1 MLQTL
6 TSLWQPAHF
15 FLANGLR
22 CAWQFEAEQ
31 TLPWELFR
39 GRLLGPGQARATQT
53 FLSWNLLPVEG
64 GVVGSEP
71 LLSLLLDD
79 AGSVFVTRS
88 LLCRVWT
95 PVDSSEGIG
104 SEQRDRWVREL
115 IGVAHRPD
123 FASESDWAAEAA
135 SLIAQAIVGTSR
147 LPLTS
152 TEAPLPQFTFGQLTY
167 VRRHDLTG
175 VDVRVPR
182 RSWQELLATASP
194 ADLDEA
200 GQAKLLEILLRSTP
214 AEECAT
220 AFAKW
225 LGVERLPAVFRHMF
239 NDVSLSPYTDFV
251 DRALAALSAWAMP
264 APLEIDILAGL
275 ILQIVR
281 HLTAYDLTLF
291 HYRGANYP
299 DALLLDSLL
308 RQLIARAESQP
319 TAFTESSPEGLRRR
333 RALRAGCLLRSRY
346 EGHAVPDQPTSPG
359 ENARVTPLTV
369 VPEEQIHEPQ
379 RRTRRL
385 YANEPLASLLP
396 ACVSPI
402 LAQACGDLR
411 DPQELREG
419 GMALFIDRPLG
430 FFKAPAEIDQT
441 PLLSYEA
448 FSRRLA
454 IRRLLDTQALA
465 RMLELDVPTTLWEES
480 RTRLLEMNVIGVSL
494 DRIPESPR
502 PAVSL
507 ADARKVESDFVV
519 LRTMPRSLRQ
529 FWTALDRPALP
540 CPLVVRVLNDAGQP
554 VMAGFDHAG
563 TKIAEFDADWS
574 QGSQVRAGIETP
586 RSGLRDF
593 GS

>member
-31 TLPWELFR
+31 TLSWELFR
-39 GRLLGPGQARATQT
+39 GRLLDARQARATQT

-64 GVVGSEP
+64 SVVGREP
-71 LLSLLLDD
+71 LVSMLLDD
-79 AGSVFVTRS
+79 AGSVFVTRG

-104 SEQRDRWVREL
+104 SEQRDGWVREL
-115 IGVAHRPD
+115 IGVAHRAE
-123 FASESDWAAEAA
+123 FSSEGDWAAEVE
-135 SLIAQAIVGTSR
+135 SLIGQAIVGTSR

-152 TEAPLPQFTFGQLTY
+152 TEAPMPQFTFGQLAY
-167 VRRHDLTG
+167 VPRRDLVG
-175 VDVRVPR
+175 VDVRLPR
-182 RSWQELLATASP
+182 RTWQELLSTTSP

-200 GQAKLLEILLRSTP
+200 GHAKLLEVLLRSAP
-214 AEECAT
+214 AEECAA
-220 AFAKW
+220 AFASW
-225 LGVERLPAVFRHMF
+225 LGVGRLPAVFRRMF

-251 DRALAALSAWAMP
+251 DRALAALAGWAMP

-299 DALLLDSLL
+299 DALLLDALL
-308 RQLIARAESQP
+308 RQLVARVVSQP
-319 TAFTESSPEGLRRR
+319 MAFAEASSAGLRRR

-359 ENARVTPLTV
+359 ENARVTPLAV

-385 YANEPLASLLP
+385 YASEPLASLLH
-396 ACVSPI
+396 ACALPV
-402 LAQACGDLR
+402 LAQACGDLG
-411 DPQELREG
+411 DLQELREG

-465 RMLELDVPTTLWEES
+465 QTLELDVPTTLWEEA
-480 RTRLLEMNVIGVSL
+480 RTRLLEMSVIGVSL
-494 DRIPESPR
+494 ERIPESPR

-519 LRTMPRSLRQ
+519 LRTMPRSLRE
-529 FWTALDRPALP
+529 FWSALDRSPLP
-540 CPLVVRVLNDAGQP
+540 CVLVVRVLNEAGQP
-554 VMAGFDHAG
+554 VMAGFDRAG
-563 TKIAEFDADWS
+563 TKSAEFDADWS
-574 QGSQVRAGIETP
+574 QGSQVRRGIETP
-586 RSGLRDF
+586 RSGLRES